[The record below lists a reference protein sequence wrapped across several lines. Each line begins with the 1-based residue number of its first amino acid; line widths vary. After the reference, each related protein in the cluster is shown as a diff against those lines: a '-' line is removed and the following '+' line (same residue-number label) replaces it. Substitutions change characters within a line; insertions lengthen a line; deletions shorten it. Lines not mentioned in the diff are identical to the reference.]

1 MLQSPPQLGL
11 GQPRVPGHLTRIGGD
26 DLRKHGIAHPKPV
39 RAESVPV
46 EELEPK
52 AHGRRRSQLLTELAG
67 SCLLI
72 GLADSCSALDPEFVV
87 PWETG
92 QLLGTPVDEKAAL
105 PITAHHRGNSVQP
118 ALPNGLPPTDYPQ
131 HTVLSVN
138 AFHEFIHDAH
148 DRRTH

>member
-1 MLQSPPQLGL
+1 
-11 GQPRVPGHLTRIGGD
+11 VPGHLFRIGGD
-26 DLRKHGIAHPKPV
+26 DLRKHGVTDRKPV
-39 RAESVPV
+39 RAEPAPV

-52 AHGRRRSQLLTELAG
+52 ARCRPHSQLLAELAG

-72 GLADSCSALDPEFVV
+72 GFADSRSTPDPEFVV

-92 QLLGTPVDEKAAL
+92 QVLGPPMDEKTAL
-105 PITAHHRGNSVQP
+105 PIAAHHHADPVQP
-118 ALPNGLPPTDYPQ
+118 ALPNGVPPTDYPQ

-138 AFHEFIHDAH
+138 TFHEFIHGAH